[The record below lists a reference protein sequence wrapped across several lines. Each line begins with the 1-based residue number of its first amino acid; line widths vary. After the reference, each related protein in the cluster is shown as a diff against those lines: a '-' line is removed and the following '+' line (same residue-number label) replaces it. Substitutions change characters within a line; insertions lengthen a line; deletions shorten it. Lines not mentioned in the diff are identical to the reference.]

1 MLHIRIF
8 APKLTTM
15 AFGFPAQEVR
25 YLPQSGGSN
34 ALNRYLAF
42 RVCRELRW
50 SLIAITETSVTATTL
65 NYAGSWNETFTLEC
79 LKGEIALRSAS
90 NGNQVYDAGR
100 NGKNI
105 DLFIN
110 AFNSLKKK
118 SAEITL
124 EETYLEAS
132 LQEQAALITER
143 LKPTLVIKQFYT
155 PLSILI
161 PAPGYTF
168 TPALIGINILLW
180 IIMVANGVSPWYA
193 NPEQLVQ
200 WGANFTLRT
209 LDGEWWRLGTAL
221 FLHANLFHLL
231 SNAIGMAL
239 VGLSLEPFLGKKGLL
254 ALYLSTGLV
263 ASSCSLFWN
272 ENIVCIGASGAVFG
286 LFGFLCTALLFRSI
300 THRMNTSA
308 WIAISVFVGLNLIGS
323 FEEGIDAAAHLGGF
337 GAGILWALGYHAF
350 RTHRLLQHSVL
361 ALVFTLIIIGGN
373 AYTYTSLQ
381 PRMQLFHY
389 WTAMEEFAQNES
401 IAIDSYQYD
410 GPSTDEYLEQLE
422 ETGLVYWRKNKTLL
436 NRLNNPTLPKKIRTL
451 NENCIAYCTLHEQFI
466 RYKIDLLQ
474 DKTSVEKPL
483 ETMDMQIESIGSRI
497 RQQIQEIAQEYKLP
511 MRD

>member
-1 MLHIRIF
+1 
-8 APKLTTM
+8 M

-50 SLIAITETSVTATTL
+50 PLIAITETSVTATTL

-79 LKGEIALRSAS
+79 LEGEIALRSAS
-90 NGNQVYDAGR
+90 NGNQLYDAGR

-118 SAEITL
+118 SATITL
-124 EETYLEAS
+124 EEAYLEAS
-132 LQEQAALITER
+132 LQEQAALIAQR
-143 LKPTLVIKQFYT
+143 LKPTPVIKQFYT

-168 TPALIGINILLW
+168 TPALIGLNVLLW
-180 IIMVANGVSPWYA
+180 IIMVANGVSPWHA
-193 NPEQLVQ
+193 NPEQLVH

-231 SNAIGMAL
+231 SNALGMAL
-239 VGLSLEPFLGKKGLL
+239 VGLWLEPFLGKKRMA
-254 ALYLSTGLV
+254 ALYLSSGLV

-286 LFGFLCTALLFRSI
+286 LFGFLCTALVFRSI
-300 THRMNTSA
+300 THRMNAST
-308 WIAISVFVGLNLIGS
+308 WIAISVLVGLNLIGS

-337 GAGILWALGYHAF
+337 GAGMLWGLGFH
-350 RTHRLLQHSVL
+350 LLPTNQTIQQSVL
-361 ALVFTLIIIGGN
+361 AVVFTLIVIGGN
-373 AYTYTSLQ
+373 AYTLTSQQ
-381 PRMQLFHY
+381 PRLQLFHY
-389 WTAMEEFAQNES
+389 WMALEEFADNES
-401 IAIDSYQYD
+401 IALDSYHYEGD
-410 GPSTDEYLEQLE
+410 SRDEYLEQLK
-422 ETGLVYWRKNKTLL
+422 ETGLVYWRKNKALL
-436 NRLNNPTLPKKIRTL
+436 QRLDNPNLPPKVSRLHQKYLRFC
-451 NENCIAYCTLHEQFI
+451 ELHEQRI
-466 RYKIDLLQ
+466 QEIIDQLQ
-474 DKTSVEKPL
+474 EKNTPGNTATTIEL
-483 ETMDMQIESIGSRI
+483 QIETLGSEI
-497 RQQIQEIAQEYKLP
+497 RTQIEAIAQEYELP
-511 MRD
+511 YRN

>member
-1 MLHIRIF
+1 
-8 APKLTTM
+8 M

-25 YLPQSGGSN
+25 YLPQSEGSN
-34 ALNRYLAF
+34 TLNRYLAF

-50 SLIAITETSVTATTL
+50 PLVAITETTVTATTL

-79 LKGEIALRSAS
+79 LDGEIALRSVS
-90 NGNQVYDAGR
+90 NGNQLYDGGR

-118 SAEITL
+118 STEIPL
-124 EETYLEAS
+124 EDAYLEAS
-132 LQEQAALITER
+132 LQEQAVLISQR
-143 LKPTLVIKQFYT
+143 LQPTPVIKQFYT
-155 PLSILI
+155 PLSVLI
-161 PAPGYTF
+161 PAPGYTL
-168 TPALIGINILLW
+168 TPALIGINVLLW
-180 IIMVANGVSPWYA
+180 IIMVANGVSPWNA

-200 WGANFTLRT
+200 WGANFTLHT

-239 VGLSLEPFLGKKGLL
+239 VGLSLEPFLGKKGLA

-263 ASSCSLFWN
+263 ASTCSLFWN

-286 LFGFLCTALLFRSI
+286 LFGFLCTALVFRSI
-300 THRMNTSA
+300 THRMNASA
-308 WIAISVFVGLNLIGS
+308 WIAITIFVGLNLIGS

-350 RTHRLLQHSVL
+350 RTQSLWRHSVL
-361 ALVFTLIIIGGN
+361 ALGFTLIIIGGN

-401 IAIDSYQYD
+401 IAIDSYQYNGD
-410 GPSTDEYLEQLE
+410 STDEYREQLE

-436 NRLNNPTLPKKIRTL
+436 HRLNDPTLPKKVRALTK
-451 NENCIAYCTLHEQFI
+451 NCITYCTLHEKFI
-466 RYKIDLLQ
+466 RYKLDLIQ
-474 DKTSVEKPL
+474 EKTSDEMPL
-483 ETMDMQIESIGSRI
+483 ERMELQIESIGERI
-497 RQQIQEIAQEYKLP
+497 RQQIQEVAREYKLP
-511 MRD
+511 MRN